1 MTLSNS
7 VMNEQ
12 NQAMNQWTTICPLED
27 IAPDTGVCALY
38 QGEQVALFRIGDSD
52 QVFAISNYDPLGEAN
67 VLSRGIVGSIGE
79 RLVVASPLYK
89 QHYDLATGECLED
102 SDLLLKTYRVRVE
115 QQQVLLG

>member
-1 MTLSNS
+1 MTLLNTL
-7 VMNEQ
+7 NNAQEQ
-12 NQAMNQWTTICPLED
+12 SQEKWNTVCLLDD